1 MILNPITLQTT
12 SFAYKST
19 PFKSTSF
26 SLVCVY
32 KELKPTGER
41 MDDFD
46 KGYFTGILISY
57 VGVILGAIM
66 ALISI

>member
-1 MILNPITLQTT
+1 
-12 SFAYKST
+12 
-19 PFKSTSF
+19 
-26 SLVCVY
+26 
-32 KELKPTGER
+32 